1 MDYIN
6 SDRPIYIGIDE
17 TRLGFNSST
26 VITAAFTQNPDL
38 VSIVSDCSL
47 LKSKDFLKIA
57 ERDNTDLNFPS
68 YKNMRRNG
76 LMSYRWMR
84 INKGRFKNIQEIQHS
99 YIAFMISSLNFE
111 PENVFVYIDAF
122 ENNLQKSKFLIKEIL
137 HLNDY
142 LIPEKNI
149 DICGLGDKQVP
160 IINYADLLAFEV
172 GLDNFNKFS
181 DKQIVFP
188 ENLNSVP
195 IISNRV
201 CGLPLEFRD
210 SLDTALLKW

>member
-1 MDYIN
+1 MDYIK
-6 SDRPIYIGIDE
+6 SDKPIYIGIDE

-57 ERDNTDLNFPS
+57 EKNKTDLNFPS
-68 YKNMRRNG
+68 YKSMRKSG

-99 YIAFMISSLNFE
+99 YIAFMISSLNFD
-111 PENVFVYIDAF
+111 PQNVFVYIDAF

-137 HLNDY
+137 HLNNY
-142 LIPEKNI
+142 LIPDENI

-181 DKQIVFP
+181 DKQISFP
-188 ENLNSVP
+188 ETLNKVP
-195 IISNRV
+195 INGNRV
-201 CGLPLEFRD
+201 CELPKQFRD
-210 SLDTALLKW
+210 DLETALLKW

>member
-6 SDRPIYIGIDE
+6 TDRPIYIGIDE
-17 TRLGFNSST
+17 TRLGFNKST

-47 LKSKDFLKIA
+47 LKAKDYLRAA
-57 ERDNTDLNFPS
+57 EKNGTDLKFPS
-68 YKNMRRNG
+68 YKGMRSSG

-84 INKGRFKNIQEIQHS
+84 INTGRFKNVQEIQHS
-99 YIAFMISSLNFE
+99 YIAFMISNLNFN

-122 ENNLQKSKFLIKEIL
+122 ENNLQKSKFLIKEVL

-142 LIPEKNI
+142 LLPEQNI
-149 DICGLGDKQVP
+149 SICGLGDKQIP

-172 GLDNFNKFS
+172 GLNNFNKFS
-181 DKQIVFP
+181 DKQISFP
-188 ENLNSVP
+188 DSLNKVP
-195 IISNRV
+195 IVGNRV
-201 CGLPLEFRD
+201 DGLPEEFRD
-210 SLDTALLKW
+210 NLETALLKW